1 MTKRTALAK
10 EMSLDNGT
18 ALAKRTVLIGGR
30 FFFGLLT
37 LAAVGTQLAVHI
49 SLRYDVW
56 NFFSYFTNLSNLFA
70 AVVLL
75 VSGYRLLVRKQPTEL
90 DETTRGT
97 ATIAMAIVGIV
108 FGALLTGQDLG
119 SMVPWVNFV
128 VHYLIPVV
136 MVADWLFQPPRT
148 TMTLRHLWY
157 WLVDPVADLAYSLIR
172 GSFVDWYPYWFIDP
186 ARAGGWGGVAVFAVG
201 IAVGFLLVSLAM
213 LKLGNKLK
221 RQADY

>member
-1 MTKRTALAK
+1 MIKTAAPAKRAA
-10 EMSLDNGT
+10 S
-18 ALAKRTVLIGGR
+18 AKRTVLIGGR

-37 LAAVGTQLAVHI
+37 LIAVGTQLAVHI
-49 SLRYDVW
+49 SLNYDVW

-97 ATIAMAIVGIV
+97 ATIAIAIVGIV
-108 FGALLTGQDLG
+108 FGLLLTGQDLG
-119 SMVPWVNFV
+119 SMVPWVNIV

-136 MVADWLFQPPRT
+136 VVADWLFQPPRT
-148 TMTLRHLWY
+148 TMTVRHLWY
-157 WLVDPVADLAYSLIR
+157 WLVYPVAYLAYSLIR
-172 GSFVDWYPYWFIDP
+172 GAFVNWYPYWFIDP
-186 ARAGGWGGVAVFAVG
+186 ARAGGWGGVTVFAVG
-201 IAVGFLLVSLAM
+201 IAIGFVLVSLAM
-213 LKLGNKLK
+213 LKLGNKLE